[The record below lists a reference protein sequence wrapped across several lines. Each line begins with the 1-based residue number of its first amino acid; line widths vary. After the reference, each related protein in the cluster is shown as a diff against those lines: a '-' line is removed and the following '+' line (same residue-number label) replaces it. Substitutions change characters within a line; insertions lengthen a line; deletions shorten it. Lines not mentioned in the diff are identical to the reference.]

1 MRCRSCGYDLQ
12 GLEEHRCPECGRRFD
27 RAKPDTYLTKPVSG
41 RSPLLASLLALA
53 LIGLPVLVASLEDRG
68 PTLPDHWLAV
78 LPLSMM
84 MPAGLILG
92 WFVLQKATRAIR
104 GQLPW
109 VIHPRAFV
117 AAFIFSLLAVLGT
130 FGAIVF
136 VLLDR
141 MTP

>member
-1 MRCRSCGYDLQ
+1 ML
-12 GLEEHRCPECGRRFD
+12 P
-27 RAKPDTYLTKPVSG
+27 
-41 RSPLLASLLALA
+41 LAL
-53 LIGLPVLVASLEDRG
+53 
-68 PTLPDHWLAV
+68 
-78 LPLSMM
+78 M
-84 MPAGLILG
+84 MPAGMCLG

-104 GQLPW
+104 GRLPW

-136 VLLDR
+136 GLLDR